1 MNKIHALLFPL
12 MKTLKIYLV
21 GEYNY
26 LNIKNITKTVMRRST
41 VEGED
46 AIGTAKGKDI
56 HLIL

>member
-12 MKTLKIYLV
+12 MKMLKIYLV

-26 LNIKNITKTVMRRST
+26 LNIKNTTKTVMRRT
-41 VEGED
+41 AVEGEG
-46 AIGTAKGKDI
+46 AIGTAKGKEI